1 MREKFITVTCLT
13 HKFDRGNCLQRWLE
27 SLSDMGHKIS
37 YGSYDHM
44 FYGLYH
50 IAYMD
55 INIGLDDMAY
65 LIQSII
71 HENHM
76 DWFLWHA

>member
-13 HKFDRGNCLQRWLE
+13 HKFDRGNIYLLTVTWIIRC
-27 SLSDMGHKIS
+27 
-37 YGSYDHM
+37 YGSYDKS
-44 FYGLYH
+44 
-50 IAYMD
+50 YMST
-55 INIGLDDMAY
+55 NIGLDDMAY

-76 DWFLWHA
+76 E